1 MFWLLFLMT
10 VSCLPA
16 NRCDWEKKNSDNI
29 CYGSYGVTFYPNT
42 PKYTQIH
49 PNTPKYTQIQF
60 QIILFL
66 LFWDVLRIIND
77 SLSALSLFF
86 HEFQQNSQVFTDLR
100 RVAYNHEY
108 TQISIKILSFK
119 SLIYMNYFYIFTEI
133 LILKTILGFLRLM
146 QLI

>member
-42 PKYTQIH
+42 SKYTQIH

-86 HEFQQNSQVFTDLR
+86 HEFQQNSQVFTDL
-100 RVAYNHEY
+100 VESLTITNIPKYPL
-108 TQISIKILSFK
+108 KFCLSK
-119 SLIYMNYFYIFTEI
+119 VWYIWIIFI
-133 LILKTILGFLRLM
+133 FLPKFWYWK
-146 QLI
+146 QF